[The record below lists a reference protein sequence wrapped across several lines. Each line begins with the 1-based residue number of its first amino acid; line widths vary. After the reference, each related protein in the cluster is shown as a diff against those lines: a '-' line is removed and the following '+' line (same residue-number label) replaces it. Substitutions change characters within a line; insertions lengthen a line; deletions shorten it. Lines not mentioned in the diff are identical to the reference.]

1 VTIPKRG
8 NPEKISTPIELS
20 IETEPIFLAQG
31 QTIIKGGTWY
41 EYKGK
46 NYIITKDG
54 RSIYSEDGLNRPS
67 ELAEIV
73 IKDGTKIEQPI
84 STTQSEIEKKTKEIS
99 DLEERLKEPLLRPV
113 IFEDDYSP
121 SQLRDLKETWAKQD
135 EEERIIIRKEIAQ
148 KQAELKELE
157 QQPILGVQP
166 QADNTALDEFFERV
180 ARFVV
185 TSDIEIKPITL
196 VKQFNLGYNRATKII
211 NQLEAAGIVE
221 ANTDDKPRKL
231 MIQSEAELDSILENI
246 KKPTTQSGSN
256 PALSDVESTA
266 KALRENEEKGGKPIP
281 TTLIPKQEFEVLN
294 NGNRGLND
302 IIAET
307 YHKAKA
313 KPENTRTEQEQE
325 LIKAVESALTGEA
338 EKILEQQ
345 PISTTQSEIDTKK
358 AEIEKEKASIT
369 NSEFTELKRLAK
381 FFLENPKEPTVSESV
396 VTRYPALFKA
406 LTDIERRKKQ
416 SLSEKEWSTGPVKGA
431 YLRQESDGRWSSMYF
446 KPSTTGVDG
455 EGVYRNTKEE
465 VIAELE
471 KMYNAELAALQSVS
485 TGGKAN
491 VVKVYHHTN
500 VALQDFNFGS
510 FQRGNQQISQFGDGL
525 NASSTTTPFLI
536 QRYGNPIEGEI
547 NDSDFVVIDANKS
560 EKELYE
566 ELKAKGYKFNN
577 PARGSYIG
585 NNPAKEYDGAE
596 KANVQPAIISLFN
609 DFQKSN
615 PQVKGVKVINHII
628 GGQKVDSFYV
638 IYDAKSF
645 YGPGSLSK
653 TQPISTNQSEDL
665 NYSTLL
671 LKFKTDG
678 LALGVSTSDMK
689 EALNLA
695 AETGQISLNH
705 FTQFNVSAE
714 DSAKLVTLLKDIL
727 AAKEVLV
734 KLADDTIENA
744 QEHANPVP
752 SEEEETEDIFDFVED
767 NSLEVNLSDAPI
779 PVKKSTG
786 GVEGMKQEYPATS
799 GAHRSTLFFEQ
810 RNKSGKI
817 ERRGIPVADDTT
829 IFTVLDSSKLLPGT
843 KVQIEIDFEYK
854 GDMVLP
860 DTQVSKTPKAVPQQ
874 TISAKD
880 LLENL
885 NSFPLE
891 GTEEFEKLVQELPLK
906 ITLNGKTVQWLHLPK
921 WILSKDPNTSGTGSE
936 DYRNVVDSKIDPKT
950 GEYIIEPGNAL
961 REAAYLASIRR
972 SILKLLAAGE
982 TVEVEVSSKGEG
994 ILLPASEEYSA
1005 VNLKE
1010 TRIQGGEKKNVAVP
1024 IAISTDTGLKGLEN
1038 TPQISTQI
1046 NPEYDIEPGRIV
1058 ALIPMADGSR
1068 VPVSLKGKRLS
1079 ELPNTVHTFHRAL
1092 ELFLGPLNAPE
1103 VETIESST
1111 GFDIRDRE
1119 GIRNYM
1125 AQYFTYFT
1133 SPTALRT
1140 GINLVLSNKTISVV
1154 TVTDA
1159 GTYETILE
1167 LDPATQK
1174 LTRESTSALSK
1185 LLETRY
1191 RAVAFSN
1198 KDRNLV
1204 GLNDSSSSQFSYPQY
1219 SPETGWAVKNYPS
1232 YNDFLLKDLTS
1243 PVMPLNAADRGVEYT
1258 KEQGAEY
1265 PGKYYFYA
1273 VNPVTQY
1280 DFSPVLG
1287 RAKLGVNEALIP
1299 VGTATEVSESAQANK
1314 SAEKSFEEIMGI
1326 EDKAIPISSVGTQN
1340 TGIVNLDNLTE
1351 LYNFTP
1357 QSDRNDLTPVEVLT
1371 RLRQLNV
1378 SHIPPGY
1385 NPFKRCT

>member
-1 VTIPKRG
+1 MTNMTIWLTHSASFLNG
-8 NPEKISTPIELS
+8 NSKSKNSKTARRKNRDSGNKI
-20 IETEPIFLAQG
+20 A
-31 QTIIKGGTWY
+31 TINGKKYYIHKANIKTIWY
-41 EYKGK
+41 A
-46 NYIITKDG
+46 N
-54 RSIYSEDGLNRPS
+54 
-67 ELAEIV
+67 
-73 IKDGTKIEQPI
+73 
-84 STTQSEIEKKTKEIS
+84 
-99 DLEERLKEPLLRPV
+99 EERGEDFKGEPWSEKDAYK
-113 IFEDDYSP
+113 FEEFNTLDYRNANTSL
-121 SQLRDLKETWAKQD
+121 SNRINAKYD
-135 EEERIIIRKEIAQ
+135 
-148 KQAELKELE
+148 AELKALE
-157 QQPILGVQP
+157 QQP
-166 QADNTALDEFFERV
+166 
-180 ARFVV
+180 
-185 TSDIEIKPITL
+185 K
-196 VKQFNLGYNRATKII
+196 
-211 NQLEAAGIVE
+211 
-221 ANTDDKPRKL
+221 
-231 MIQSEAELDSILENI
+231 
-246 KKPTTQSGSN
+246 
-256 PALSDVESTA
+256 
-266 KALRENEEKGGKPIP
+266 
-281 TTLIPKQEFEVLN
+281 
-294 NGNRGLND
+294 
-302 IIAET
+302 
-307 YHKAKA
+307 
-313 KPENTRTEQEQE
+313 
-325 LIKAVESALTGEA
+325 
-338 EKILEQQ
+338 
-345 PISTTQSEIDTKK
+345 STT
-358 AEIEKEKASIT
+358 
-369 NSEFTELKRLAK
+369 
-381 FFLENPKEPTVSESV
+381 
-396 VTRYPALFKA
+396 
-406 LTDIERRKKQ
+406 
-416 SLSEKEWSTGPVKGA
+416 
-431 YLRQESDGRWSSMYF
+431 
-446 KPSTTGVDG
+446 
-455 EGVYRNTKEE
+455 
-465 VIAELE
+465 
-471 KMYNAELAALQSVS
+471 
-485 TGGKAN
+485 
-491 VVKVYHHTN
+491 
-500 VALQDFNFGS
+500 
-510 FQRGNQQISQFGDGL
+510 
-525 NASSTTTPFLI
+525 
-536 QRYGNPIEGEI
+536 
-547 NDSDFVVIDANKS
+547 
-560 EKELYE
+560 
-566 ELKAKGYKFNN
+566 
-577 PARGSYIG
+577 
-585 NNPAKEYDGAE
+585 
-596 KANVQPAIISLFN
+596 
-609 DFQKSN
+609 
-615 PQVKGVKVINHII
+615 
-628 GGQKVDSFYV
+628 
-638 IYDAKSF
+638 
-645 YGPGSLSK
+645 
-653 TQPISTNQSEDL
+653 QSEDL

-678 LALGVSTSDMK
+678 LALGVSASDMK

-779 PVKKSTG
+779 PVKRSTG

-817 ERRGIPVADDTT
+817 ERKGIPVADDTT
-829 IFTVLDSSKLLPGT
+829 IFTVLDPSKLLPGT

-860 DTQVSKTPKAVPQQ
+860 DTQVSKTTKAVPQQ
-874 TISAKD
+874 TINAKD

-906 ITLNGKTVQWLHLPK
+906 ITLNGKTIQWLHLPK
-921 WILSKDPNTSGTGSE
+921 WILSKDPNTSGTRGE
-936 DYRNVVDSKIDPKT
+936 DYRNVVDSKTDPKT

-961 REAAYLASIRR
+961 REAAHLAFIRR

-1010 TRIQGGEKKNVAVP
+1010 TRVQGGEKKNVAVP

-1046 NPEYDIEPGRIV
+1046 NPDYEIESGRIV
-1058 ALIPMADGSR
+1058 ALIPMADRSR
-1068 VPVSLKGKRLS
+1068 VPVPLKGKRLS

-1092 ELFLGPLNAPE
+1092 ELFLGPLNASE

-1159 GTYETILE
+1159 GTYETVLE

-1198 KDRNLV
+1198 RDRGLV

-1219 SPETGWAVKNYPS
+1219 SPETGWTVKNYPS

-1243 PVMPLNAADRGVEYT
+1243 PVMPLNAADKGVEYT

-1273 VNPVTQY
+1273 VNPITQY
-1280 DFSPVLG
+1280 NFSPVLG
-1287 RAKLGVNEALIP
+1287 RAKLDVNEALIP
-1299 VGTATEVSESAQANK
+1299 VGTATEVLESAQANK

-1326 EDKAIPISSVGTQN
+1326 EDKAISISSVGTQN